1 MTEFNIPALQ
11 IEHIFSL
18 NSAEHFTETHELYE
32 LYYLENVFPI
42 YMNSLD
48 YRIHCFYTDELS
60 HCQNLFALPYMIL
73 TSEYA
78 ITCTSDYQMGILYQ
92 DNDILQTLWNLFH
105 SHQDLCQPI
114 FQTFPIIENDLPSL
128 FQYVANTR
136 NSADVI
142 INIQLGLIFLY
153 LMMNNPGDYIDST
166 TGAFDKRYFDNWIQ
180 EKFTKGIEFHVIA
193 VELFMLKQINK
204 VYGSSTGDLL
214 LVQIARELQNITGSV
229 QVFRTTGNCFLIIT
243 DSLTEYEKKR
253 QEIENYFKE
262 PFETDGEK
270 ITFPAIICGIINGE
284 KMEKEDVLLAYIEYL
299 ISLVKRADETVV
311 IQSDDRILEGFRY
324 EKEVEHFLK
333 TAVDKDLF
341 EVYYQP
347 VFWTKEDRYIT
358 LEALSRLKHP

>member
-1 MTEFNIPALQ
+1 
-11 IEHIFSL
+11 
-18 NSAEHFTETHELYE
+18 
-32 LYYLENVFPI
+32 
-42 YMNSLD
+42 
-48 YRIHCFYTDELS
+48 
-60 HCQNLFALPYMIL
+60 MI
-73 TSEYA
+73 
-78 ITCTSDYQMGILYQ
+78 D
-92 DNDILQTLWNLFH
+92 
-105 SHQDLCQPI
+105 
-114 FQTFPIIENDLPSL
+114 
-128 FQYVANTR
+128 
-136 NSADVI
+136 
-142 INIQLGLIFLY
+142 
-153 LMMNNPGDYIDST
+153 
-166 TGAFDKRYFDNWIQ
+166 
-180 EKFTKGIEFHVIA
+180 

-324 EKEVEHFLK
+324 
-333 TAVDKDLF
+333 
-341 EVYYQP
+341 
-347 VFWTKEDRYIT
+347 
-358 LEALSRLKHP
+358 